1 MSYPLILLPVVS
13 WIPWDFLFL
22 CVQVQEVN
30 TSSLPDRPREAR
42 VVCFSCFSFYRGNL
56 FLLPTLLGYITSPL
70 FTHLCLSLS
79 FSHSLSPPSVMQ
91 KHNGEPHS
99 GQGFLS
105 RAPGGYFEKSELCSW
120 LWWCFSWCWL
130 GLMLIFLQYW
140 CLPILVKRPHHLV
153 PLIWAQQMSVI
164 KKGTR
169 GYNGRQR
176 REEPV
181 RCWRRRKGK
190 DRGVVLAEPL
200 LCATSFAWYFTYI
213 IPFNPPVRTD

>member
-1 MSYPLILLPVVS
+1 MLINSPLKMSYPLILLPVVS
-13 WIPWDFLFL
+13 WIPWDFLLL

-105 RAPGGYFEKSELCSW
+105 RAPGGYFEKSELCVPGCDDAFLGAGW
-120 LWWCFSWCWL
+120 GWCSSSCSIGVCL
-130 GLMLIFLQYW
+130 YW
-140 CLPILVKRPHHLV
+140 
-153 PLIWAQQMSVI
+153 
-164 KKGTR
+164 
-169 GYNGRQR
+169 
-176 REEPV
+176 
-181 RCWRRRKGK
+181 
-190 DRGVVLAEPL
+190 
-200 LCATSFAWYFTYI
+200 
-213 IPFNPPVRTD
+213 